1 MDNTNSAAIGTA
13 GAASALPTLA
23 TFNLETATLIDLE
36 LRRRAIF
43 DHMRQN
49 QIAFDDW
56 PLEILHEIAIIAR
69 ALKTKNAGPPKT
81 TKPKGARARAAAA
94 PQALSDF
101 DDLLTE

>member
-1 MDNTNSAAIGTA
+1 MDNTNTDSGA
-13 GAASALPTLA
+13 GASALPTLA

-69 ALKTKNAGPPKT
+69 ALKTKNCGPSKAP
-81 TKPKGARARAAAA
+81 KPKGARARTNAT